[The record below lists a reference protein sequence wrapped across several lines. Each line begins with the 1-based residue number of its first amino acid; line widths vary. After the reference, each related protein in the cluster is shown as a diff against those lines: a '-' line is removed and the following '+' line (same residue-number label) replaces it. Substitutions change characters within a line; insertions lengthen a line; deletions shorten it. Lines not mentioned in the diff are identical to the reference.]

1 MGVKYMNNNQ
11 MPQNPSG
18 LKEFFLGKQMERNNI
33 AIIAGVVG
41 LIALFLP
48 YATVQVFGFSQS
60 ISYVQAGDGPLVM
73 ILILIALGAYIMRRN
88 GIGFIASAIGVLV
101 CLIDFMSI
109 LEDSYGMAS
118 HSIGAYLSLFAVIV
132 MAAAAF
138 IGRGKVLNR

>member
-1 MGVKYMNNNQ
+1 MNNNQ

-88 GIGFIASAIGVLV
+88 GIGFIASAIGAFV
-101 CLIDFMSI
+101 CLVDFMSVADAVQ
-109 LEDSYGMAS
+109 DSYGMAS
-118 HSIGAYLSLFAVIV
+118 HSIGAYLSLLAVIV
-132 MAAAAF
+132 MAVAAF
-138 IGRGKVLNR
+138 LGRGKVVNR

>member
-1 MGVKYMNNNQ
+1 MNNNQ